1 MAAFDHVVVLLSFV
15 YALALTHLLSRMAG
29 MLFAR
34 ERVRFSGLLFLWMIA
49 GILLVFLNWLSLWD
63 AHGMRVWSLYSIIM
77 QFLFAV
83 AQYFV
88 CALVA
93 PEYPAEGV
101 IDMEALYWRTR
112 IPLYGALIAVSLLAF
127 FANLD
132 LMQVN
137 PTLFLRQNVLLL
149 VFSLPLGLAM
159 AVRARW
165 AQWVTTISYIANVIV
180 FLTLFETALR

>member
-34 ERVRFSGLLFLWMIA
+34 DRVRFSGLLVAWMVTA
-49 GILLVFLNWLSLWD
+49 MVWVFINWLSLWD
-63 AHGMRVWSLYSIIM
+63 AHGMRVWSLYSIAM

-83 AQYFV
+83 AQFFL
-88 CALVA
+88 CAMAA
-93 PEYPAEGV
+93 PEFPAEGV
-101 IDMEALYWRTR
+101 IDMEALYWRAR
-112 IPLYGALIAVSLLAF
+112 VPLYGLLFAASLLAIIS
-127 FANLD
+127 NID

-137 PTLFLRQNVLLL
+137 SALFFRQNILTLIS
-149 VFSLPLGLAM
+149 FPSMGLAL

-165 AQWVTTISYIANVIV
+165 AQWVGVLCALTIAMI
-180 FLTLFETALR
+180 FLALFETALR

>member
-1 MAAFDHVVVLLSFV
+1 MAAFDHVVILLSFV

-34 ERVRFSGLLFLWMIA
+34 ERVRFSGLLFFWMIA
-49 GILLVFLNWLSLWD
+49 AILLVFLNWLSLWD
-63 AHGMRVWSLYSIIM
+63 AHGMRVWSLYSIVM

-88 CALVA
+88 CAMAA

-101 IDMEALYWRTR
+101 IDMEALFWRTR
-112 IPLYGALIAVSLLAF
+112 GPLYGLLLAVSLLAIL
-127 FANLD
+127 ANMD

-137 PTLFLRQNVLLL
+137 AAMFFRQNILIL
-149 VFSLPLGLAM
+149 VFSLPIGLAL

-165 AQWVTTISYIANVIV
+165 AQWTVVLGYLTNCVI
-180 FLTLFETALR
+180 FLALFETALH